1 MKKPFLRWSGI
12 LSLIIGFTVAWVAW
26 SAEQTPEETVRQYIQ
41 AVYSRNYAQVYPL
54 ISDADKKQKSQEEY
68 LHLHVS
74 FGGTAL
80 QLAAQLASYIRYAQP
95 RTDIDGDRAT
105 VTLELILPN
114 GNDPK
119 LRELLLDFD
128 EEELQA
134 LSHAEQ
140 ERISAALATAYQRD
154 ELPVIVGEER
164 FELVKQMDGWKLFLN
179 WAGTVLVR
187 FTGEV
192 MNGLPWDF
200 EPIQGEVRAPPG
212 EILRAAYRVRNRSD
226 IPLSGKA
233 RSVIHPAEEYLE
245 IIQCFCFIQQTLD
258 PGEELDLPLVFR
270 VNEGVPSSVQTID
283 VHYEFYPLEDFKRE
297 WERPAGR

>member
-1 MKKPFLRWSGI
+1 MKKQCLRWSGT
-12 LSLIIGFTVAWVAW
+12 LSLIIGLTGAMVAW
-26 SAEQTPEETVRQYIQ
+26 SAERTPEETVRQYVQ
-41 AVYSRNYAQVYPL
+41 AVYSRNYAQAYPL
-54 ISDADKKQKSQEEY
+54 ISDANQKQKSREEY
-68 LHLHVS
+68 LQVHVS

-80 QLAAQLASYIRYAQP
+80 QLAAQLASYIRYANP
-95 RTDIDGDRAT
+95 RTDIDGDRAR

-128 EEELQA
+128 EEQLQD
-134 LSHAEQ
+134 LSQAEQ

-164 FELVKQMDGWKLFLN
+164 FELVKQVDGWKLLLY
-179 WAGTVLVR
+179 WDGTVLVR

-212 EILRAAYRVRNRSD
+212 ETLRATYRVRNRSD
-226 IPLSGKA
+226 TPVSGKA
-233 RSVIHPAEEYLE
+233 RTVIHPAEEYLE
-245 IIQCFCFIQQTLD
+245 VIQCFCFIQQTLD
-258 PGEELDLPLVFR
+258 PGEEVDLPLVFR
-270 VNEGVPSSVQTID
+270 VNGEVPSSVQTID
-283 VHYEFYPLEDFKRE
+283 IHYEFYPLEHFKSE
-297 WERPAGR
+297 WERSAGG